1 MSPDAGAASGAAT
14 PTETAD
20 PAGPRFPLLFR
31 PLQIGSLEIRNRV
44 IFAGHG
50 SRFVDWHL
58 HHLTERQGHYLA
70 ERAAGGVGLVIQG
83 SSMVHPTGLAAA
95 GVNEV
100 YSDSC
105 VPAYA
110 RVAEMVQAE
119 GAAIFGQ
126 LSHLGR
132 QGDTFAAHRELWA
145 PSAVADPASR
155 VVPHAMTQRDIAEL
169 TACYR
174 SAARRLISAGF
185 DGLEVYLAHG
195 YLLCEFL
202 SRFSNSRTDRYGGS
216 LKNRCRLPLEVLEA
230 VRAQVGDGVPVGIR
244 VSAEEFVPGGL
255 SPGECGEIV
264 AHLLARTRVDYVSVS
279 QSNYASIDRM
289 IPDMSFP
296 RAPYAHY
303 AGEIREATAG
313 VPTFAVAR
321 LVTPE
326 QCEELLAAG
335 TADAVC
341 LVRPLIADP
350 EWASKAAS
358 GRREDIRECISCN
371 VGCRGGPHRGSPIAC
386 LVNPAVG
393 EEARWG
399 FRRLGRASRARRV
412 VVIGGG
418 PGGLKAAETAALRG
432 HEVILLEATG
442 RLGGQVLVAAAAMP
456 YRDEFANSVRHLE
469 GQIRKLGAEVR
480 TGVRADASTALAD
493 DPSCVIVATGSSPG
507 VIDVPGGEL
516 VVPAHEAIA
525 AGVAGPRVVL
535 VDAGEAGW
543 KVCTTAENLAAAG
556 HEVILVSPV
565 PVGASMDAFSRPPML
580 RRLRTA
586 GVEFLEYHTLS
597 AVRPG
602 VAEVNETLTGAPR
615 LLTADSVVG
624 ASYGVADDAL
634 FGELLALSEA
644 GEVPGVELHAVG
656 DCLAPRQAIDAIWDA
671 FRVARA
677 L

>member
-1 MSPDAGAASGAAT
+1 MSSEAPPRSEAAPGGPAA
-14 PTETAD
+14 P
-20 PAGPRFPLLFR
+20 PYPLLFS
-31 PLQIGSLEIRNRV
+31 PLRIGPLEIRNRV

-50 SRFVDWHL
+50 SRFVDWHS

-100 YSDSC
+100 YSDDGI
-105 VPAYA
+105 PAYA
-110 RVAEMVQAE
+110 RVAEMVKAE

-145 PSAVADPASR
+145 PSALADPASR
-155 VVPHAMTQRDIAEL
+155 VVPHAMTRRDVAEL

-174 SAARRLISAGF
+174 SAAGRLVAAGF

-202 SRFSNSRTDRYGGS
+202 SRFSNRRTDGYGGS
-216 LKNRCRLPLEVLEA
+216 LENRCRLPLEVLEA

-255 SPGECGEIV
+255 TPGECSEVV
-264 AHLLARTRVDYVSVS
+264 AHLMARTRVDYVSVS

-296 RAPYAHY
+296 RAPFAHY
-303 AGEIREATAG
+303 AAEIREATAG

-321 LVTPE
+321 LVTPD
-326 QCEELLAAG
+326 QCEELLATG

-399 FRRLGRASRARRV
+399 FRRLTKAARARRV

-418 PGGLKAAETAALRG
+418 PGGLKAAETAAVRG
-432 HEVILLEATG
+432 HEVILLEATE

-469 GQIRKLGAEVR
+469 GQIRKLGVEVR
-480 TGVRADASTALAD
+480 TGVRADAATALAD
-493 DPSCVIVATGSSPG
+493 DPSSVIVATGSFPG
-507 VIDVPGGEL
+507 KLDVPGGEL
-516 VVPAHEAIA
+516 VHPVQEAIA

-556 HEVILVSPV
+556 HEVTLVSPV
-565 PVGASMDAFSRPPML
+565 GVGASMDAFSRPPML

-586 GVEFLEYHTLS
+586 GVAFLEYHTLS
-597 AVRPG
+597 AVRSG
-602 VAEVNETLTGAPR
+602 VAEVSETLTGVPR
-615 LLTADSVVG
+615 LLAADSVVG

-634 FGELLALSEA
+634 FGELRALSEA
-644 GEVPGVELHAVG
+644 GEAPGVELHAVG

-671 FRVARA
+671 FRVART

>member
-1 MSPDAGAASGAAT
+1 MSP
-14 PTETAD
+14 E
-20 PAGPRFPLLFR
+20 GPPPYPLLFS
-31 PLQIGSLEIRNRV
+31 PLRIGALEIRNRV
-44 IFAGHG
+44 VFAGHG
-50 SRFVDWHL
+50 SRFVDWHT
-58 HHLTERQGHYLA
+58 HQLTERQGHYLA

-100 YSDSC
+100 YSDAGI
-105 VPAYA
+105 PAYA

-132 QGDTFAAHRELWA
+132 QGDTFANHRELWA

-155 VVPHAMTQRDIAEL
+155 VVPHAMNHRDIAEL
-169 TACYR
+169 IDCYA
-174 SAARRLISAGF
+174 SAARRLVAAGF

-202 SRFSNSRTDRYGGS
+202 SSFSNRRSDGYGGP
-216 LKNRCRLPLEVLEA
+216 LANRCRLPLEVLAA
-230 VRAQVGDGVPVGIR
+230 VRSEVGDDLPVGIR

-255 SPGECGEIV
+255 SPGECSEIV
-264 AHLLARTRVDYVSVS
+264 AHLMGRTRIDYVSVS

-289 IPDMSFP
+289 IPDMSYP
-296 RAPYAHY
+296 RAPFAHY
-303 AGEIREATAG
+303 AGEVRQTTGG
-313 VPTFAVAR
+313 VPVFAVAR

-350 EWASKAAS
+350 EWAAKAAG

-399 FRRLGRASRARRV
+399 FRRLRRAEKPRRV
-412 VVIGGG
+412 AVVGGG
-418 PGGLKAAETAALRG
+418 PGGLKAAETAALGG
-432 HEVILLEATG
+432 HEVVLWEASEQ
-442 RLGGQVLVAAAAMP
+442 LGGQVLVAAAAMA
-456 YRDEFANSVRHLE
+456 YRDEFAESVRHLE
-469 GQIRKLGAEVR
+469 RQIAKLGVEVR
-480 TGVRADASTALAD
+480 SGVRADAAAVLGTE
-493 DPSCVIVATGSSPG
+493 PSCVVVATGALPG
-507 VIDVPGGEL
+507 GFEVPGGER
-516 VVPAHEAIA
+516 VVSAQGAICD
-525 AGVAGPRVVL
+525 GVAGPRVVL
-535 VDAGEAGW
+535 ADAGEAGW
-543 KVCTTAENLAAAG
+543 KACTTAENLAAAG
-556 HEVILVSPV
+556 HFVTLVTPAS
-565 PVGASMDAFSRPPML
+565 VGAAMDAFSRPPML
-580 RRLRTA
+580 RRLRAA

-597 AVRPG
+597 AVSPG
-602 VAEVNETLTGAPR
+602 SVQVTETLTGHTR
-615 LLTADSVVG
+615 TLEADSVVG
-624 ASYGVADDAL
+624 SAYDIADDAL
-634 FGELLALSEA
+634 HAELLAMADSGHA
-644 GEVPGVELHAVG
+644 PDVEVFAVG
-656 DCLAPRQAIDAIWDA
+656 DCLAPRGAIDAIWDA
-671 FRVARA
+671 FRVTRD

>member
-1 MSPDAGAASGAAT
+1 MIPRPEAGAPGAGT
-14 PTETAD
+14 GPE
-20 PAGPRFPLLFR
+20 PAGVRDFPLLFR
-31 PLQIGSLEIRNRV
+31 PLRIGPLEIRNRV

-50 SRFVDWHL
+50 SRFVDWHS

-100 YSDSC
+100 YSDAGIH
-105 VPAYA
+105 AYA
-110 RVAEMVQAE
+110 QVAEMVQAE

-145 PSAVADPASR
+145 PSAVPDPASR
-155 VVPHAMTQRDIAEL
+155 VVPHAMGSRDITEL
-169 TACYR
+169 VGCYA
-174 SAARRLISAGF
+174 SAARRLLAAGF

-195 YLLCEFL
+195 YLLCSFL
-202 SRFSNSRTDRYGGS
+202 SGFSNRRTDDYGGS
-216 LKNRCRLPLEVLEA
+216 LENRCRLPLQVLEA
-230 VRAQVGDGVPVGIR
+230 VRAEVGDRVPVGIR

-255 SPGECGEIV
+255 TPGECSDV
-264 AHLLARTRVDYVSVS
+264 VSHLMARTRVDYVSVS

-289 IPDMSFP
+289 IPDMSYP
-296 RAPYAHY
+296 RAPFAHF
-303 AGEIREATAG
+303 AGEVRQATG
-313 VPTFAVAR
+313 GTPVFAVAR

-326 QCEELLAAG
+326 QCEGLLAAG

-350 EWASKAAS
+350 EWAAKAAD

-399 FRRLGRASRARRV
+399 FRQLGRASSSRRV
-412 VVIGGG
+412 TVVGGG

-432 HEVILLEATG
+432 HEVILLEASEQ
-442 RLGGQVLVAAAAMP
+442 LGGQVLVAAAAMP

-469 GQIRKLGAEVR
+469 AQIRKLGVEIR
-480 TGVRADASTALAD
+480 TGIRADAALVQDTEPA
-493 DPSCVIVATGSSPG
+493 CAVVATGAVPG
-507 VIDVPGGEL
+507 RLDVPGGDR
-516 VVPAHEAIA
+516 VIPAQVAITGGVP
-525 AGVAGPRVVL
+525 GRRVAL
-535 VDAGEAGW
+535 IDAGEAGW

-556 HEVILVSPV
+556 HAVTLVTPGS
-565 PVGASMDAFSRPPML
+565 VGVSMDAFSRPPML
-580 RRLRTA
+580 RRLRAA
-586 GVEFLEYHTLS
+586 GVEFLEYHIVS

-602 VAEVNETLTGAPR
+602 TVEVTETLTGDPR
-615 LLTADSVVG
+615 ILVADSVVG
-624 ASYGVADDAL
+624 AAYDVADDAL
-634 FGELLALSEA
+634 HSELLALAPSADLPDFEI
-644 GEVPGVELHAVG
+644 HAIG
-656 DCLAPRQAIDAIWDA
+656 DCLAPRGAIDAIWDA
-671 FRVARA
+671 FRVVRG

>member
-1 MSPDAGAASGAAT
+1 MNPEPPATGAAAT
-14 PTETAD
+14 EAPSY
-20 PAGPRFPLLFR
+20 PLLFR
-31 PLQIGSLEIRNRV
+31 PLRIGPLEIRNRV
-44 IFAGHG
+44 VFAGHG
-50 SRFVDWHL
+50 SRFVDWHS

-100 YSDSC
+100 YSDAGI
-105 VPAYA
+105 PAYA
-110 RVAEMVQAE
+110 RVAGMVQAE

-155 VVPHAMTQRDIAEL
+155 VVPHAMTRRDIAEL
-169 TACYR
+169 AESYR
-174 SAARRLISAGF
+174 SAARRLVTAGF

-202 SRFSNSRTDRYGGS
+202 SRFSNRRDDGYGGS
-216 LKNRCRLPLEVLEA
+216 LENRCRLPLETLEA
-230 VRAQVGDGVPVGIR
+230 VRAEVGDGVPVGIR
-244 VSAEEFVPGGL
+244 VSAEEFVPAGL
-255 SPGECGEIV
+255 TPDECSDAV
-264 AHLLARTRVDYVSVS
+264 AYLMARTRVDYVSVS

-296 RAPYAHY
+296 RAPFAHY
-303 AGEIREATAG
+303 AAEVREVTAG

-326 QCEELLAAG
+326 QCEELLATGA
-335 TADAVC
+335 ADAVC

-350 EWASKAAS
+350 EWASKADS

-399 FRRLGRASRARRV
+399 FRRLTRAARSRRV

-432 HEVILLEATG
+432 HDVTLFEAAEQ
-442 RLGGQVLVAAAAMP
+442 LGGQVLVAAAAMP

-469 GQIRKLGAEVR
+469 QQIRKLGVDVR
-480 TGVRADASTALAD
+480 TEVRADAAKALAEG
-493 DPSCVIVATGSSPG
+493 PSCVIVATGSRPG
-507 VIDVPGGEL
+507 SFDVPGGEL
-516 VVPAHEAIA
+516 VRSVHEAVTG
-525 AGVAGPRVVL
+525 GVDGPRVVL
-535 VDAGEAGW
+535 VDAGEANW
-543 KVCTTAENLAAAG
+543 KVCTAAENLAAAG
-556 HEVILVSPV
+556 HEVTLVTPV
-565 PVGASMDAFSRPPML
+565 PVGAAMDAFSRPPML
-580 RRLRTA
+580 RRLRAA

-597 AVRPG
+597 AVTPDG
-602 VAEVNETLTGAPR
+602 AKVTETLTGTSSVLA
-615 LLTADSVVG
+615 ADSVVG
-624 ASYGVADDAL
+624 AAYGVADDAL
-634 FGELLALSEA
+634 FAELLALSEA
-644 GEVPGVELHAVG
+644 ADAPALDVHAVG

-671 FRVARA
+671 FRIARA

>member
-1 MSPDAGAASGAAT
+1 MSPEARTSGEPAA
-14 PTETAD
+14 
-20 PAGPRFPLLFR
+20 PARSSEHEFPLLFR
-31 PLQIGSLEIRNRV
+31 PLRIGPLEIRNRV

-50 SRFVDWHL
+50 SRFVDWHS

-100 YSDSC
+100 YSDSGI
-105 VPAYA
+105 PAYA
-110 RVAEMVQAE
+110 RVAEMVQSN

-145 PSAVADPASR
+145 PSALPDPASR

-169 TACYR
+169 TGCYR
-174 SAARRLISAGF
+174 SAARRLVAAGF

-202 SRFSNSRTDRYGGS
+202 SRFSNTRSDGYGGS
-216 LKNRCRLPLEVLEA
+216 LENRCRLPLEVLEA
-230 VRAQVGDGVPVGIR
+230 VRAEVGDGVPVGIR

-255 SPGECGEIV
+255 TPGECSEVV
-264 AHLLARTRVDYVSVS
+264 AHLMAATRVDYVSVS

-289 IPDMSFP
+289 IPDMSYP
-296 RAPYAHY
+296 RAPFAHY
-303 AGEIREATAG
+303 AGEVRQATG
-313 VPTFAVAR
+313 GTPVFAVAR

-350 EWASKAAS
+350 EWASKAAG

-393 EEARWG
+393 DEARWG
-399 FRRLGRASRARRV
+399 FRRLTKAPNARRV
-412 VVIGGG
+412 VVVGGG

-432 HEVILLEATG
+432 HEVVLFEAAEQ
-442 RLGGQVLVAAAAMP
+442 LGGQVLVAAAAMP

-469 GQIRKLGAEVR
+469 RQILKLGVDVR
-480 TGVRADASTALAD
+480 TGTRADAETALAG
-493 DPSCVIVATGSSPG
+493 DPSCVIVATGSFPG
-507 VIDVPGGEL
+507 GFDVPGGDMIH
-516 VVPAHEAIA
+516 PAHEAIIE
-525 AGVAGPRVVL
+525 GVAGSRVVL

-556 HEVILVSPV
+556 HRVTLVTPGS
-565 PVGASMDAFSRPPML
+565 VGASMDAFSRPPML

-586 GVEFLEYHTLS
+586 GVEFLEYHTLA
-597 AVRPG
+597 AVKPG
-602 VAEVNETLTGAPR
+602 CAEVTETLTGR
-615 LLTADSVVG
+615 QSLVSTDSVVG
-624 ASYGVADDAL
+624 AAYGIADDVL
-634 FGELLALSEA
+634 FGELSALVSTGIA
-644 GEVPGVELHAVG
+644 PHAEVHAVG

>member
-1 MSPDAGAASGAAT
+1 MNPEARTSGEPAA
-14 PTETAD
+14 
-20 PAGPRFPLLFR
+20 PAESRGHDFPLLFQ
-31 PLQIGSLEIRNRV
+31 PLRIGPLEIRNRV

-50 SRFVDWHL
+50 SRFVDWHS

-100 YSDSC
+100 YSDSG
-105 VPAYA
+105 VAAYA
-110 RVAEMVQAE
+110 RVAGMVQAE

-155 VVPHAMTQRDIAEL
+155 VVPHAMTQRGIAEL

-202 SRFSNSRTDRYGGS
+202 SRFSNSRADRYGGS
-216 LKNRCRLPLEVLEA
+216 LENRCRLPLEVLEA
-230 VRAQVGDGVPVGIR
+230 VRAEVGDGVPVGIR

-289 IPDMSFP
+289 IPYMSFP

-399 FRRLGRASRARRV
+399 FRRLGRAPNARRV
-412 VVIGGG
+412 VVVGGG

-432 HEVILLEATG
+432 HEV
-442 RLGGQVLVAAAAMP
+442 VL
-456 YRDEFANSVRHLE
+456 F
-469 GQIRKLGAEVR
+469 
-480 TGVRADASTALAD
+480 
-493 DPSCVIVATGSSPG
+493 
-507 VIDVPGGEL
+507 
-516 VVPAHEAIA
+516 
-525 AGVAGPRVVL
+525 
-535 VDAGEAGW
+535 DAGEAGW
-543 KVCTTAENLAAAG
+543 KVCTAAENLAAAG
-556 HEVILVSPV
+556 HEVTLVTPGS
-565 PVGASMDAFSRPPML
+565 VGASMDAFSRPPML
-580 RRLRTA
+580 RRLRA
-586 GVEFLEYHTLS
+586 GGVEFLEYHTLS
-597 AVRPG
+597 AVTADG
-602 VAEVNETLTGAPR
+602 AEVTETLTGTSR
-615 LLTADSVVG
+615 LLAADSVVG
-624 ASYGVADDAL
+624 AAYGVADDAL
-634 FGELLALSEA
+634 FAELLTL
-644 GEVPGVELHAVG
+644 GEVGGAPGVDVHAVG
-656 DCLAPRQAIDAIWDA
+656 DCLAPRQAIDAVWDA
-671 FRVARA
+671 FRIART

>member
-1 MSPDAGAASGAAT
+1 MSPDAAA
-14 PTETAD
+14 AD
-20 PAGPRFPLLFR
+20 AGIASPPGGQQFPLLFR
-31 PLQIGSLEIRNRV
+31 PLRIGPLEIRNRV

-50 SRFVDWHL
+50 SRFVDWHS

-100 YSDSC
+100 YSDDSI
-105 VPAYA
+105 PAYA
-110 RVAEMVQAE
+110 RVAEMVKAE

-155 VVPHAMTQRDIAEL
+155 VVPHAMTRRDIAEL
-169 TACYR
+169 TDCYR
-174 SAARRLISAGF
+174 SAARRLRAAGF

-202 SRFSNSRTDRYGGS
+202 SGFSNRRTDGYGGS
-216 LKNRCRLPLEVLEA
+216 LENRCRLPLEVLEA
-230 VRAQVGDGVPVGIR
+230 VRAEVGDGLPVGIR
-244 VSAEEFVPGGL
+244 VSAEEFSPGGL
-255 SPGECGEIV
+255 TPGECSEVV
-264 AHLLARTRVDYVSVS
+264 AYLMARTRVDYVSVS

-296 RAPYAHY
+296 RAPFAHY
-303 AGEIREATAG
+303 AAEVRRATAG

-326 QCEELLAAG
+326 QCEQLLADG

-350 EWASKAAS
+350 EWAAKAAG

-399 FRRLGRASRARRV
+399 FRRLRKARESRRV

-432 HEVILLEATG
+432 HEVTLLEANEQ
-442 RLGGQVLVAAAAMP
+442 LGGQVLVAAAAMP

-469 GQIRKLGAEVR
+469 HQIRKLGVEVR
-480 TGVRADASTALAD
+480 TGLRADAATVLAD

-507 VIDVPGGEL
+507 RFEVPGGEL
-516 VVPAHEAIA
+516 VHPVHDAIT
-525 AGVAGPRVVL
+525 AGVEGPRVVL

-556 HEVILVSPV
+556 HEVTLVTPAS
-565 PVGASMDAFSRPPML
+565 VGASMDAFSRPPML

-602 VAEVNETLTGAPR
+602 LAEVAETLTGTSR
-615 LLTADSVVG
+615 LLPADCVVG
-624 ASYGVADDAL
+624 AAYGVAEDAL
-634 FGELLALSEA
+634 FSELLNLSESGEL
-644 GEVPGVELHAVG
+644 PGVELHAVG

-671 FRVARA
+671 FRVTCS

>member
-1 MSPDAGAASGAAT
+1 MSSDRPPPQPDVAASGA
-14 PTETAD
+14 
-20 PAGPRFPLLFR
+20 PALPYPLLFR
-31 PLQIGSLEIRNRV
+31 PLRIGPLEIRNRV

-50 SRFVDWHL
+50 SRFVDWHS

-100 YSDSC
+100 YSDSG

-110 RVAEMVQAE
+110 RVAEMVQSE

-155 VVPHAMTQRDIAEL
+155 VVPHAMTHRDIAEL

-174 SAARRLISAGF
+174 SAARRLIAAGF

-202 SRFSNSRTDRYGGS
+202 SRFSNRRADRYGGS
-216 LKNRCRLPLEVLEA
+216 LENRCRLPLEVLEA
-230 VRAQVGDGVPVGIR
+230 VRTQVGDGVPVGIR

-255 SPGECGEIV
+255 SPGECSEIV
-264 AHLLARTRVDYVSVS
+264 AHLMARTRVDYVSVS

-335 TADAVC
+335 VADAVC

-350 EWASKAAS
+350 EWAVKAAS
-358 GRREDIRECISCN
+358 GHREDIRECISCN

-399 FRRLGRASRARRV
+399 FRRLQKASISRRV

-418 PGGLKAAETAALRG
+418 PGGLKAAETAALGG
-432 HEVILLEATG
+432 HEVILLEAAE

-469 GQIRKLGAEVR
+469 HQVRKLGVEVR
-480 TGVRADASTALAD
+480 TGVRADAATALAD
-493 DPSCVIVATGSSPG
+493 DPSCVIVATGSLPG
-507 VIDVPGGEL
+507 GFDVPGGEM
-516 VVPAHEAIA
+516 VQSAHEAIT
-525 AGVAGPRVVL
+525 AGITGPRVVL

-556 HEVILVSPV
+556 AAVTLVTPV
-565 PVGASMDAFSRPPML
+565 SVGASMDTFSRPPML
-580 RRLRTA
+580 RRLRAA
-586 GVEFLEYHTLS
+586 GVEFLEYHALS

-602 VAEVNETLTGAPR
+602 AAEVTETLTGTSR
-615 LLTADSVVG
+615 LLPADSVVG
-624 ASYGVADDAL
+624 AAYGVADDTL
-634 FGELLALSEA
+634 FAELLALSEA
-644 GEVPGVELHAVG
+644 GNLPEVELHAVG

-671 FRVARA
+671 FRVARS

>member
-1 MSPDAGAASGAAT
+1 MSPDAPAQPDVAPASPAAAA
-14 PTETAD
+14 PY
-20 PAGPRFPLLFR
+20 PLLFR
-31 PLQIGSLEIRNRV
+31 PLRIGPLEIRNRV
-44 IFAGHG
+44 VFAGHG
-50 SRFVDWHL
+50 SRFVDWHS

-100 YSDSC
+100 YSDASI
-105 VPAYA
+105 PAYA
-110 RVAEMVQAE
+110 RVAGMVQAE

-155 VVPHAMTQRDIAEL
+155 VVPHAMDGRDIAEL
-169 TACYR
+169 TDSYR
-174 SAARRLISAGF
+174 SAARRLVAAGF

-202 SRFSNSRTDRYGGS
+202 SRFSNRRGDGYGGS
-216 LKNRCRLPLEVLEA
+216 LANRCRLPLEVLEA
-230 VRAQVGDGVPVGIR
+230 VRAEVGDGVPVGIR

-255 SPGECGEIV
+255 TPGECSEVV
-264 AHLLARTRVDYVSVS
+264 AHLLARTRIDYVSVS

-296 RAPYAHY
+296 RAPFAHY
-303 AGEIREATAG
+303 AGEVRETTGG
-313 VPTFAVAR
+313 VPVFAVAR

-350 EWASKAAS
+350 EWASKAAA
-358 GRREDIRECISCN
+358 GNREDIRECISCN

-393 EEARWG
+393 EEAAWG
-399 FRRLGRASRARRV
+399 FRRLTRTARPRRV
-412 VVIGGG
+412 TVVGGG

-432 HEVILLEATG
+432 HDVILLEAAE
-442 RLGGQVLVAAAAMP
+442 RLGGQVLLAAAAMP

-469 GQIRKLGAEVR
+469 RQVRKLGVDVR
-480 TGVRADASTALAD
+480 TGARADAAMVLATE
-493 DPSCVIVATGSSPG
+493 PSCVVVATGSFPG
-507 VIDVPGGEL
+507 RFEIPGGDL
-516 VVPAHEAIA
+516 VRSAHEAIA

-535 VDAGEAGW
+535 ADAGEAGW

-556 HEVILVSPV
+556 HEVTLVTPGS
-565 PVGASMDAFSRPPML
+565 VGAAMDTFSRPPML
-580 RRLRTA
+580 RRLRAA
-586 GVEFLEYHTLS
+586 GVEFLEYHALR

-602 VAEVNETLTGAPR
+602 VAEVTETLTGDLRTLP
-615 LLTADSVVG
+615 ADSVVG
-624 ASYGVADDAL
+624 AAYGIADDAL
-634 FGELLALSEA
+634 FGELLAACGDSPA
-644 GEVPGVELHAVG
+644 TEVHAVG

-677 L
+677 I

>member
-1 MSPDAGAASGAAT
+1 MKSEPPPQSGSAGSAQ
-14 PTETAD
+14 PHY
-20 PAGPRFPLLFR
+20 PLLFQ
-31 PLQIGSLEIRNRV
+31 PLRIGPLEIRNRV
-44 IFAGHG
+44 VFAGHG
-50 SRFVDWHL
+50 SRFVDWHS

-100 YSDSC
+100 YSDSA

-155 VVPHAMTQRDIAEL
+155 VVPHAMTHRDIAEL

-174 SAARRLISAGF
+174 SAARRLVAAGF

-202 SRFSNSRTDRYGGS
+202 SRFSNSRTDGYGGS
-216 LKNRCRLPLEVLEA
+216 LENRCRLPLEVLEA
-230 VRAQVGDGVPVGIR
+230 VRDEVGGAVPVGIR

-264 AHLLARTRVDYVSVS
+264 AHLMDRTRVDYVSVS

-326 QCEELLAAG
+326 QCEELLGAG
-335 TADAVC
+335 VADAVC

-350 EWASKAAS
+350 EWASKAAA

-399 FRRLGRASRARRV
+399 FRRLNRAPVSRRV

-432 HEVILLEATG
+432 HEVILLEATE

-469 GQIRKLGAEVR
+469 GQIHKLGVEVR
-480 TGVRADASTALAD
+480 TGVRADAPTALAD
-493 DPSCVIVATGSSPG
+493 DPSCVIVATGSLPG
-507 VIDVPGGEL
+507 SIDVPGGERI
-516 VVPAHEAIA
+516 VSAHEAILD
-525 AGVAGPRVVL
+525 GVGGPRVVL
-535 VDAGEAGW
+535 IDAGEAGW
-543 KVCTTAENLAAAG
+543 KACTAAENLAAAG
-556 HEVILVSPV
+556 HKVILVSPV

-580 RRLRTA
+580 RRLRSA

-597 AVRPG
+597 AVRAG
-602 VAEVNETLTGAPR
+602 RAEVTETLTGTPR
-615 LLTADSVVG
+615 LLAADSVVG
-624 ASYGVADDAL
+624 AGYGVADDAL

-644 GEVPGVELHAVG
+644 GAAPGMELHAVG

-671 FRVARA
+671 FRVARD

>member
-1 MSPDAGAASGAAT
+1 MTPDGVPLHSGATGNA
-14 PTETAD
+14 PTA
-20 PAGPRFPLLFR
+20 PPYPLLFR
-31 PLQIGSLEIRNRV
+31 PLRIGPIEIRNRV

-50 SRFVDWHL
+50 SRFVDWHS

-95 GVNEV
+95 GVNEI
-100 YSDSC
+100 YSDSGIE
-105 VPAYA
+105 AYA
-110 RVAEMVQAE
+110 RVAQMVQAE
-119 GAAIFGQ
+119 GAGIFGQ

-155 VVPHAMTQRDIAEL
+155 VVPHAMTERDIAEL
-169 TACYR
+169 TGCYR
-174 SAARRLISAGF
+174 SASRRLLTAGF

-202 SRFSNSRTDRYGGS
+202 SQFSNRRSDGYGGS
-216 LKNRCRLPLEVLEA
+216 LANRCRLPLEILEA
-230 VRAQVGDGVPVGIR
+230 VRTEVGDDVPVGIR

-255 SPGECGEIV
+255 TPGECSEIV
-264 AHLLARTRVDYVSVS
+264 AHLMARTRVDYVSVS

-296 RAPYAHY
+296 RAPFAHY
-303 AGEIREATAG
+303 AGEVREATGG
-313 VPTFAVAR
+313 VPVFTVAR
-321 LVTPE
+321 LITPE

-335 TADAVC
+335 VADAVC

-350 EWASKAAS
+350 EWAAKAAD

-371 VGCRGGPHRGSPIAC
+371 VGCRGGPHGGSPIAC

-399 FRRLGRASRARRV
+399 FRRLTKASKTRRV

-418 PGGLKAAETAALRG
+418 PGGLKAAETAALGG
-432 HEVILLEATG
+432 HEVVLLEAAEQ
-442 RLGGQVLVAAAAMP
+442 LGGQVLVAAAAMP

-469 GQIRKLGAEVR
+469 RQVRKLGVDVR
-480 TGVRADASTALAD
+480 TGCRADAATVLAG
-493 DPSCVIVATGSSPG
+493 DPQCVIVATGSFPG
-507 VIDVPGGEL
+507 GFDVPGAERIRSAHDAITGG
-516 VVPAHEAIA
+516 VV
-525 AGVAGPRVVL
+525 GPRIVL
-535 VDAGEAGW
+535 IDAGEAGW

-556 HEVILVSPV
+556 HRVTLVTPGS
-565 PVGASMDAFSRPPML
+565 VGASMDAFSRPPML

-597 AVRPG
+597 AVTADG
-602 VAEVNETLTGAPR
+602 AEVTETLTGHSRR
-615 LLTADSVVG
+615 LAADSVVG
-624 ASYGVADDAL
+624 AAYGVADDAL
-634 FGELLALSEA
+634 FGELSALVSSSIA
-644 GEVPGVELHAVG
+644 PRMAVHAVG

-671 FRVARA
+671 FRVART

>member
-1 MSPDAGAASGAAT
+1 MSPDAPPQPDVAPASRAA
-14 PTETAD
+14 
-20 PAGPRFPLLFR
+20 PAPYPLLFR
-31 PLQIGSLEIRNRV
+31 PLRIGPLEIRNRV
-44 IFAGHG
+44 VFAGHG
-50 SRFVDWHL
+50 SRFVDWHS

-100 YSDSC
+100 YSDASI
-105 VPAYA
+105 PAYA
-110 RVAEMVQAE
+110 RVAGMVQAE

-155 VVPHAMTQRDIAEL
+155 VVPHAMDRRDIAEL
-169 TACYR
+169 TDSYR
-174 SAARRLISAGF
+174 SAARRLVAAGF

-202 SRFSNSRTDRYGGS
+202 SRFSNRRGDGYGGS
-216 LKNRCRLPLEVLEA
+216 LANRCRLPLEVLEA
-230 VRAQVGDGVPVGIR
+230 VRAEVGDGVPVGIR

-255 SPGECGEIV
+255 TPGECSEVV
-264 AHLLARTRVDYVSVS
+264 AHLLARTRIDYVSVS

-296 RAPYAHY
+296 RAPFAHY
-303 AGEIREATAG
+303 AGEVRETTGG
-313 VPTFAVAR
+313 VPVFAVAR

-350 EWASKAAS
+350 EWASKAAA
-358 GRREDIRECISCN
+358 GNREDIRECISCN

-393 EEARWG
+393 EEAAWG
-399 FRRLGRASRARRV
+399 FRRLTPTARPRRV
-412 VVIGGG
+412 TVVGGG

-432 HEVILLEATG
+432 HEVILLEAAE
-442 RLGGQVLVAAAAMP
+442 RLGGQVLLAAAAMP

-469 GQIRKLGAEVR
+469 RQVRKLGADVR
-480 TGVRADASTALAD
+480 TGARADAAMVLATE
-493 DPSCVIVATGSSPG
+493 PSSVVVATGSFPG
-507 VIDVPGGEL
+507 RFEIPGGDL
-516 VVPAHEAIA
+516 VRSAHEAIA

-535 VDAGEAGW
+535 ADAGEAGW

-556 HEVILVSPV
+556 HEVTLVTPGS
-565 PVGASMDAFSRPPML
+565 VGAAMDTFSRPPML
-580 RRLRTA
+580 RRLRAA
-586 GVEFLEYHTLS
+586 GVEFLEYHALR

-602 VAEVNETLTGAPR
+602 VAEVTETLTGDLRTLP
-615 LLTADSVVG
+615 ADSVVG
-624 ASYGVADDAL
+624 AAYGIADDAL
-634 FGELLALSEA
+634 FGELLAACGDSPA
-644 GEVPGVELHAVG
+644 TEVHAVG

-671 FRVARA
+671 FRVARGI
-677 L
+677 

>member
-1 MSPDAGAASGAAT
+1 MSPDAPAQPDVAPAAPAA
-14 PTETAD
+14 
-20 PAGPRFPLLFR
+20 PAPYPLLFR
-31 PLQIGSLEIRNRV
+31 PLRIGPLEIRNRV
-44 IFAGHG
+44 VFAGHG
-50 SRFVDWHL
+50 SRFVDWHS

-100 YSDSC
+100 YSDASI
-105 VPAYA
+105 PAYA
-110 RVAEMVQAE
+110 RVAGMVQAE

-145 PSAVADPASR
+145 PSAVADPASK
-155 VVPHAMTQRDIAEL
+155 VVPHAMDGRDIAEL
-169 TACYR
+169 TDSYR
-174 SAARRLISAGF
+174 SAARRLVAAGF

-202 SRFSNSRTDRYGGS
+202 SRFSNRRSDGYGGS
-216 LKNRCRLPLEVLEA
+216 LANRCRLPLEVLEA
-230 VRAQVGDGVPVGIR
+230 VRAEVGDGVPVGIR

-255 SPGECGEIV
+255 TPGECSEVV

-296 RAPYAHY
+296 RAPFAHY
-303 AGEIREATAG
+303 AGEVRETTG
-313 VPTFAVAR
+313 DVPVFAVAR

-350 EWASKAAS
+350 EWAAKAAA
-358 GRREDIRECISCN
+358 GNREDIRECISCN

-393 EEARWG
+393 EEAAWG
-399 FRRLGRASRARRV
+399 FRRITRTARPRRV
-412 VVIGGG
+412 TVVGGG

-432 HEVILLEATG
+432 HEVILLEAAE
-442 RLGGQVLVAAAAMP
+442 RLGGQVLLAAAAMP

-469 GQIRKLGAEVR
+469 RQVRKLGVDVR
-480 TGVRADASTALAD
+480 TGTRADAAMVLATE
-493 DPSCVIVATGSSPG
+493 PSSVVVATGSFPG
-507 VIDVPGGEL
+507 RFEVPGGDL
-516 VVPAHEAIA
+516 VRSAHEAIA

-535 VDAGEAGW
+535 ADAGEAGW

-556 HEVILVSPV
+556 HAVTLVTPGS
-565 PVGASMDAFSRPPML
+565 VGAAMDTFSRPPML
-580 RRLRTA
+580 RRLRAA
-586 GVEFLEYHTLS
+586 GVEFLEYHALR
-597 AVRPG
+597 AVRSG
-602 VAEVNETLTGAPR
+602 AAEVTETLTGDVRTLP
-615 LLTADSVVG
+615 ADSVVG
-624 ASYGVADDAL
+624 AAYGIADDAL
-634 FGELLALSEA
+634 FGELLATCGDRPA
-644 GEVPGVELHAVG
+644 TEVHAVG

-677 L
+677 I